1 MKRVDLG
8 SFCLH
13 LRAVLERTDLATAVA
28 LLSEALALRRELE
41 LYRKGV
47 RKRTLEQAA
56 RVAALDR
63 KLGAL
68 TPGDRLAAIRA
79 HWLFARK
86 NLPAEKVRGADWIER
101 RLSDLPYAALAQ
113 SIDFCPRV
121 ASTGANSQ

>member
-13 LRAVLERTDLATAVA
+13 LRAVLERTDLTTAVA

-68 TPGDRLAAIRA
+68 TPADRVAAIRA
-79 HWLFARK
+79 RTGFSRAKIYRLRK
-86 NLPAEKVRGADWIER
+86 
-101 RLSDLPYAALAQ
+101 YAAQ
-113 SIDFCPRV
+113 
-121 ASTGANSQ
+121 TG